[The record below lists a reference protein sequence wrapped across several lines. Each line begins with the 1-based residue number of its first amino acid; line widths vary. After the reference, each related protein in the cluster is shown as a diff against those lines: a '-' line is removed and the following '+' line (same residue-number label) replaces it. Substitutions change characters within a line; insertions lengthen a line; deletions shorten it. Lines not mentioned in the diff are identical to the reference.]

1 MKYKVERIAPNV
13 WNVIKEDGKEYKVVF
28 NFRLK
33 NFLCECKGYSL
44 TRRWCKHIIFVVRS
58 LISNQDEFEG

>member
-1 MKYKVERIAPNV
+1 MKYKVERIALNV

-28 NFRLK
+28 NFRLQ

-58 LISNQDEFEG
+58 LISNKDEFEG